1 MVLLSNV
8 VVAQNMKRQRTSKLS
23 KLQRAVLGENCPEDI
38 YSAELGELYAK
49 FDGHLLHDEL
59 DLCQTHGDFV
69 LAGEIGHTNSD
80 GTGRFNLEPSRVT
93 IGILP
98 LFSKQTPPAMKMI
111 DELLLLIPAFFPTM
125 RGELCAEK
133 LVMNRKKRSIVDA
146 EQGVEFPIR
155 TNKPHRQLDA
165 FAVLDVVEEYVKPH
179 MFHIIAITDLPLFDP
194 EADGGVI
201 FGRANGNRTCVVHCE
216 PGKEKLCINT
226 CVHES
231 LHCMGFDH
239 CSAWRCIM
247 NPCVEEDAVEFTLC
261 PAELRKLMSM
271 QSKVTAKQRFEAL
284 LGAFQQLVGYEA
296 EIGWL
301 ERMLLQL

>member
-1 MVLLSNV
+1 
-8 VVAQNMKRQRTSKLS
+8 MKRQRTNNKLS
-23 KLQRAVLGENCPEDI
+23 KLQRTVLGENCPEDI

-59 DLCQTHGDFV
+59 DLCQTYEDFV
-69 LAGEIGHTNSD
+69 LAGRIGHTNSD
-80 GTGRFNLEPSRVT
+80 GTGRFNLEPNRVT

-98 LFSKQTPPAMKMI
+98 LFSKPPTPPVMKMI
-111 DELLLLIPAFFPTM
+111 NDLLLLLPTFFPTI

-133 LVMNRKKRSIVDA
+133 LVMKKKSIVDA

-155 TNKPHRQLDA
+155 TNKQRQLDA

-194 EADGGVI
+194 EADDDGGAI
-201 FGRANGNRTCVVHCE
+201 FGRANGNRTCVVHYE
-216 PGKEKLCINT
+216 LSKEKLCINT

-247 NPCVEEDAVEFTLC
+247 NPCLEEGDDDAVEFTLC

-271 QSKVTAKQRFEAL
+271 QSKVTVKQRFEAL
-284 LGAFQQLVGYEA
+284 LGAFQQLSGYEA
-296 EIGWL
+296 EIDWL
-301 ERMLLQL
+301 ERVLLQL